1 VRQAIEEG
9 WTTAE
14 LRREINAGY
23 AFSSSRA
30 LNITRT
36 VSSQPRALEP
46 GRREVQPEGSVKGR
60 LTAGDDP
67 VCDICTDT
75 EAMGVIDLGE
85 HFGGAGDAPVLS
97 YLGHL
102 PPDLGHFLK
111 TLTGKGRP

>member
-60 LTAGDDP
+60 LTAGAP
-67 VCDICTDT
+67 RQLFLRIATTIFAGSSPGLIDIVGPSFGT
-75 EAMGVIDLGE
+75 EVLIFSAAS
-85 HFGGAGDAPVLS
+85 GGA
-97 YLGHL
+97 
-102 PPDLGHFLK
+102 
-111 TLTGKGRP
+111 R